1 MILNSQMNL
10 RSYTLFLKIFNKKLN
25 LFYLDDSIFLI
36 DINYKD
42 LQVISFI
49 LKNLSFFK
57 YDSLINLF
65 CVDSMGINRYFLFYN
80 LISTK
85 FNYRLFLRVS
95 VPKTMVIDSLIDIY
109 PGVNWLEREIWDF
122 FGIFF
127 YAHGDLRR
135 ILTDY
140 GFDGFPLRKN
150 FPLTGFFEVFY
161 DADVKSV
168 IYTFLETTQELRF
181 YNFTTPW
188 DRSFFF

>member
-1 MILNSQMNL
+1 MLNNSLNL
-10 RSYTLFLKIFNKKLN
+10 RTYTLFLKIFSKKLE
-25 LFYLDDSIFLI
+25 LFYFDDNIILI
-36 DINYKD
+36 DLNSKN
-42 LQVISFI
+42 LQIISFL

-65 CVDSMGINRYFLFYN
+65 CVDTMNINRYFILYN

-85 FNYRLFLRVS
+85 FNTRLFLRVK
-95 VPKTMVIDSLIDIY
+95 VPSTMVINSLINIY
-109 PGVNWLEREIWDF
+109 PGVNWLEREVWDF

-127 YAHGDLRR
+127 YSHGDLRR

-140 GFDGFPLRKN
+140 GFEGFPLRKN
-150 FPLTGFFEVFY
+150 FPLTGFFEVIY
-161 DADVKSV
+161 DTDVKSV